1 MAKYYLAGPF
11 WDEGCQE
18 FFSKFI
24 ERINETRM
32 DNSSYIN
39 DKLDKS
45 NLNDINSE
53 DLRPEELV
61 VSMDQFFAPGHFKV
75 DFQKIRSEYST
86 SDLER
91 TLKQVL
97 ELDLKQIDS
106 CDSMVAYVK
115 DKLDLGTLV
124 EIGYFIS
131 GLSFSDMSKALYYN
145 TVKKYLILE
154 GNNQKL
160 NDSIDAFLDIIKY
173 SMSNFRSDENCKSI
187 YVIDGIDSIK
197 NWNYNRKNKE
207 FSLAAIRLGNF
218 EEPINAMAAG
228 LLYKY
233 GIPFVTYT
241 TDESVKNNVMMIAA
255 SLGHINLN
263 SSKLDKVEKSVL
275 SWIDNAKDRVWSND
289 SIESSKE
296 IK

>member
-11 WDEGCQE
+11 WNEGCQE

-24 ERINETRM
+24 ERINETKM
-32 DNSSYIN
+32 DNSSYTDDCGCDSDN
-39 DKLDKS
+39 TKDS
-45 NLNDINSE
+45 HSE
-53 DLRPEELV
+53 KLV

-75 DFQKIRSEYST
+75 DFQKIRSEYSN

-97 ELDLKQIDS
+97 KLDLRQIDS
-106 CDSMVAYVK
+106 CDSMVAYVR
-115 DKLDLGTLV
+115 DNLDLGTLV

-145 TVKKYLILE
+145 TIKKYLILE

-160 NDSIDAFLDIIKY
+160 HESIDAFLDVVKY
-173 SMSNFRSDENCKSI
+173 SMSNFRSDENHKSI

-207 FSLAAIRLGNF
+207 YSLAAVRLGNF

-228 LLYKY
+228 LLYRY

-263 SSKLDKVEKSVL
+263 SSRFDKVEKSVL
-275 SWIDNAKDRVWSND
+275 SWLDNAKDRVWSNE

>member
-11 WDEGCQE
+11 WNEGCQE

-24 ERINETRM
+24 ERINETKM
-32 DNSSYIN
+32 DNSSYTDDCGCDSDNIK
-39 DKLDKS
+39 DS
-45 NLNDINSE
+45 HSE
-53 DLRPEELV
+53 KLV

-75 DFQKIRSEYST
+75 DFQKIRSEYSN

-97 ELDLKQIDS
+97 ELDLRQIDS
-106 CDSMVAYVK
+106 CDSMVAYVR
-115 DKLDLGTLV
+115 DNLDLGTLV

-145 TVKKYLILE
+145 TIKKYLILE

-160 NDSIDAFLDIIKY
+160 HESIDAFLDVVKY
-173 SMSNFRSDENCKSI
+173 SMSNFRSDENHKSI

-207 FSLAAIRLGNF
+207 YSLAAVRLGNF

-228 LLYKY
+228 LLYRY

-263 SSKLDKVEKSVL
+263 SSRLDKVEKSVL
-275 SWIDNAKDRVWSND
+275 SWLDNAKDRVWSND